1 MRPKSYGQP
10 GAVAHAF
17 WFASLKRT
25 NSFLF
30 ALLIGGFP
38 PSSMPAAPTGCASDL
53 GSPIPNFCVVT
64 PNVLWRGAKPAQDG
78 ATWLIQHG
86 VRTIV
91 NLELLHDDSR
101 VFGEVKPGSVGRR
114 EAGYFRISDWEPNAV
129 LAPALLDEHVAH
141 FLAVVDKQPKPVY
154 VHCRSGQNRTGVM
167 VAAYRVIVE
176 GLSRDA
182 AIAEMRRYQGIWF
195 KADSAYIRSLS
206 SERRDEIRRKAAAW
220 KPKLKRDSRIL
231 CEKGKCRVSKS

>member
-1 MRPKSYGQP
+1 MSRSNTCN
-10 GAVAHAF
+10 AV
-17 WFASLKRT
+17 L
-25 NSFLF
+25 LF
-30 ALLIGGFP
+30 VLLAGLP
-38 PSSMPAAPTGCASDL
+38 SSSMPAAPAACTNDL

-78 ATWLIQHG
+78 AAWLIQRG

-91 NLELLHDDSR
+91 NLELLHDDRR
-101 VFGEVKPGSVGRR
+101 VLGEAKPASTGRR
-114 EAGYFRISDWEPNAV
+114 ELAYFRISDWEPNAV
-129 LAPALLDEHVAH
+129 IAPALLDDHVAH
-141 FLAVVDKQPKPVY
+141 FLAVVDSRPKPVY

-206 SERRDEIRRKAAAW
+206 SEHRDQIRRKAAAW
-220 KPKLKRDSRIL
+220 MPKLKRDSRII

>member
-1 MRPKSYGQP
+1 M
-10 GAVAHAF
+10 
-17 WFASLKRT
+17 
-25 NSFLF
+25 
-30 ALLIGGFP
+30 
-38 PSSMPAAPTGCASDL
+38 
-53 GSPIPNFCVVT
+53 
-64 PNVLWRGAKPAQDG
+64 WRGAKPAQDG
-78 ATWLIQHG
+78 AAWLVQHR

-91 NLELLHDDSR
+91 NLELLHDDRR
-101 VFGEVKPGSVGRR
+101 VFGQVKLANAGRYEVV
-114 EAGYFRISDWEPNAV
+114 YFRISDWEPNAV
-129 LAPALLDEHVAH
+129 LAPALLDDHVAH

-206 SERRDEIRRKAAAW
+206 SERREAIRRKAAAW
-220 KPKLKRDSRIL
+220 MPKLKRDSRIV
-231 CEKGKCRVSKS
+231 CGNGKCDVSKR

>member
-1 MRPKSYGQP
+1 M
-10 GAVAHAF
+10 AHSCTRNPAF
-17 WFASLKRT
+17 L
-25 NSFLF
+25 FLF
-30 ALLIGGFP
+30 ALLTGAFP
-38 PSSMPAAPTGCASDL
+38 SSSMPAATAACANDL
-53 GSPIPNFCVVT
+53 GSPIANFCVVT

-78 ATWLIQHG
+78 AAWLVQRG

-91 NLELLHDDSR
+91 NLELLHDDKR
-101 VFGEVKPGSVGRR
+101 ALGEARPASARR
-114 EAGYFRISDWEPNAV
+114 YEIAYFRIPDWEPNAV
-129 LAPALLDEHVAH
+129 LASALLDDHVAH

-220 KPKLKRDSRIL
+220 MPKLKRDSRII
-231 CEKGKCRVSKS
+231 CEKGKCRVSRG

>member
-1 MRPKSYGQP
+1 MARSNTCN
-10 GAVAHAF
+10 AV
-17 WFASLKRT
+17 
-25 NSFLF
+25 FLF
-30 ALLIGGFP
+30 ALLTGFP
-38 PSSMPAAPTGCASDL
+38 STSMPAAPAACANDL

-64 PNVLWRGAKPAQDG
+64 ANVLWRGAKPAQDG
-78 ATWLIQHG
+78 AAWLIQRG

-91 NLELLHDDSR
+91 NLELLHDDRR
-101 VFGEVKPGSVGRR
+101 VFAEARLASARR
-114 EAGYFRISDWEPNAV
+114 YELAYFRIADWEPNAV
-129 LAPALLDEHVAH
+129 LDPALLDDHVAR

-220 KPKLKRDSRIL
+220 MPKLKRDSRII
-231 CEKGKCRVSKS
+231 CEKGKCRVSRG

>member
-1 MRPKSYGQP
+1 MTCVGM
-10 GAVAHAF
+10 AHSCTRNP
-17 WFASLKRT
+17 ASP
-25 NSFLF
+25 FLF
-30 ALLIGGFP
+30 ALLTGAFP
-38 PSSMPAAPTGCASDL
+38 SSSMPAAPTGCPNDA
-53 GSPIPNFCVVT
+53 GSPIANFCVVT
-64 PNVLWRGAKPAQDG
+64 ANVLWRGAKPAQDG
-78 ATWLIQHG
+78 AAWLIQRG

-91 NLELLHDDSR
+91 NLELLHDDRRVLGESR
-101 VFGEVKPGSVGRR
+101 PAIAGRH
-114 EAGYFRISDWEPNAV
+114 ELGYFRISDWEPNAV
-129 LAPALLDEHVAH
+129 LAPDLLDDHVAH

-206 SERRDEIRRKAAAW
+206 SERREQIRHKAAAW
-220 KPKLKRDSRIL
+220 MPKLKRDSRII

>member
-1 MRPKSYGQP
+1 MVRSNTCN
-10 GAVAHAF
+10 AA
-17 WFASLKRT
+17 
-25 NSFLF
+25 FLF
-30 ALLIGGFP
+30 ALLSGFP
-38 PSSMPAAPTGCASDL
+38 SSSMPAAPAACPNDL

-64 PNVLWRGAKPAQDG
+64 PDVLWRGAKPAQDS
-78 ATWLIQHG
+78 AAWLIQHR

-91 NLELLHDDSR
+91 NLELLHDDRR
-101 VFGEVKPGSVGRR
+101 VFGEARFASAGRY
-114 EAGYFRISDWEPNAV
+114 ELAYFRISDWEPNAV
-129 LAPALLDEHVAH
+129 IAPALLDDHVAH

-206 SERRDEIRRKAAAW
+206 SERRYEIRRKAAAW
-220 KPKLKRDSRIL
+220 MPKLKRDSRII
-231 CEKGKCRVSKS
+231 CENGKCKVSKG

>member
-1 MRPKSYGQP
+1 VTCAGGASVRITDMARPSTC
-10 GAVAHAF
+10 
-17 WFASLKRT
+17 SLL
-25 NSFLF
+25 FLCLF
-30 ALLIGGFP
+30 VLLAGFP
-38 PSSMPAAPTGCASDL
+38 SSSMPAAPSACTNDL

-78 ATWLIQHG
+78 AAWLIQHG

-91 NLELLHDDSR
+91 NLELLHDDRRAFSEAR
-101 VFGEVKPGSVGRR
+101 PTSAGRY

-141 FLAVVDKQPKPVY
+141 FLAVVDKQAKPVY

-206 SERRDEIRRKAAAW
+206 SEHRDQIRRKAAAW
-220 KPKLKRDSRIL
+220 MPKLKRDSRII

>member
-1 MRPKSYGQP
+1 MTHSCPRNP
-10 GAVAHAF
+10 AF
-17 WFASLKRT
+17 L
-25 NSFLF
+25 FLF
-30 ALLIGGFP
+30 ALLTGFP
-38 PSSMPAAPTGCASDL
+38 SSSMPAAPTACTNDL

-78 ATWLIQHG
+78 AAWLIQHG

-91 NLELLHDDSR
+91 NLELLHDDR
-101 VFGEVKPGSVGRR
+101 RAFGEARPTSAGRY
-114 EAGYFRISDWEPNAV
+114 ELAYFRISDWEANAV

-141 FLAVVDKQPKPVY
+141 FLAVVDKQAKPVY

-206 SERRDEIRRKAAAW
+206 SERREEIRRKAAAW
-220 KPKLKRDSRIL
+220 RPKLKRDSRII

>member
-1 MRPKSYGQP
+1 MAQSCPRNS
-10 GAVAHAF
+10 AF
-17 WFASLKRT
+17 SL
-25 NSFLF
+25 LF
-30 ALLIGGFP
+30 ALLTGGFP
-38 PSSMPAAPTGCASDL
+38 FSSMAAAPSGCANDL

-64 PNVLWRGAKPAQDG
+64 PDVLWRGAKPAQDG
-78 ATWLIQHG
+78 AAWLMQRG

-91 NLELLHDDSR
+91 NLELLHDDRR
-101 VFGEVKPGSVGRR
+101 VFGEARPASAARH

-129 LAPALLDEHVAH
+129 IAPALLDRHVAH

-206 SERRDEIRRKAAAW
+206 SERRDEIRRRAAALR
-220 KPKLKRDSRIL
+220 PKLERDSRIV
-231 CEKGKCRVSKS
+231 CENGKCKVSKG

>member
-1 MRPKSYGQP
+1 MARSSTCNP
-10 GAVAHAF
+10 A
-17 WFASLKRT
+17 LL
-25 NSFLF
+25 FLF
-30 ALLIGGFP
+30 ALLCGCFP
-38 PSSMPAAPTGCASDL
+38 SSSMPAAPAGCANDL

-78 ATWLIQHG
+78 AAWLIQHR

-91 NLELLHDDSR
+91 NLELLHDDLR
-101 VFGEVKPGSVGRR
+101 VFGQVKPANAGRY

-129 LAPALLDEHVAH
+129 IAPALLDDHVAH
-141 FLAVVDKQPKPVY
+141 FLAVVDSRPKPVY

-176 GLSRDA
+176 GASRDA

-220 KPKLKRDSRIL
+220 RPKLERGSKIV
-231 CEKGKCRVSKS
+231 CENGKCRVSKS

>member
-1 MRPKSYGQP
+1 MARSTTRNS
-10 GAVAHAF
+10 AF
-17 WFASLKRT
+17 P
-25 NSFLF
+25 FLF
-30 ALLIGGFP
+30 ALLTGGFP
-38 PSSMPAAPTGCASDL
+38 FSSMPVASTGCASDL
-53 GSPIPNFCVVT
+53 GSPISNFCVVT

-78 ATWLIQHG
+78 AAWLIQRG

-91 NLELLHDDSR
+91 NLELLHDDRR
-101 VFGEVKPGSVGRR
+101 VFGEAKPASTGRH
-114 EAGYFRISDWEPNAV
+114 ELAYFRISDWEPNAV
-129 LAPALLDEHVAH
+129 IAPALLDDHVAH
-141 FLAVVDKQPKPVY
+141 FLAVVDSRPKPVY

-206 SERRDEIRRKAAAW
+206 SERREAIRRKAAAW
-220 KPKLKRDSRIL
+220 MPKLKRDSRII
-231 CEKGKCRVSKS
+231 CENGKCGVSKS

>member
-1 MRPKSYGQP
+1 MARSSNCDR
-10 GAVAHAF
+10 V
-17 WFASLKRT
+17 
-25 NSFLF
+25 FLFFF
-30 ALLIGGFP
+30 ALLTGCF
-38 PSSMPAAPTGCASDL
+38 PSSSIPAAPAGCASDL
-53 GSPIPNFCVVT
+53 GSPISNFCVVT

-78 ATWLIQHG
+78 AAWLIQRG

-91 NLELLHDDSR
+91 NLELLQDDRR
-101 VFGEVKPGSVGRR
+101 VFGEARPASAGRY

-129 LAPALLDEHVAH
+129 LAPVLLDDHVAH

-206 SERRDEIRRKAAAW
+206 SERRYEIRRKAAAW
-220 KPKLKRDSRIL
+220 MPKLKRDSRII
-231 CEKGKCRVSKS
+231 CENAKCKVSKG

>member
-1 MRPKSYGQP
+1 MVRSNTSN
-10 GAVAHAF
+10 VA
-17 WFASLKRT
+17 
-25 NSFLF
+25 FLF
-30 ALLIGGFP
+30 VLLAGFP
-38 PSSMPAAPTGCASDL
+38 ASSMPAAPAACTNDL

-64 PNVLWRGAKPAQDG
+64 QKVLWRGAKPAQDG
-78 ATWLIQHG
+78 TAWLIQHG

-91 NLELLHDDSR
+91 NLELLHDDR
-101 VFGEVKPGSVGRR
+101 RAFGEARPTSARR
-114 EAGYFRISDWEPNAV
+114 YELAYFRISDWEPNAV
-129 LAPALLDEHVAH
+129 LAPALLDDHVAH

-206 SERRDEIRRKAAAW
+206 SERRYETRRKAAAW
-220 KPKLKRDSRIL
+220 MPKLKRDSRII
-231 CEKGKCRVSKS
+231 CENAKCKVSKG